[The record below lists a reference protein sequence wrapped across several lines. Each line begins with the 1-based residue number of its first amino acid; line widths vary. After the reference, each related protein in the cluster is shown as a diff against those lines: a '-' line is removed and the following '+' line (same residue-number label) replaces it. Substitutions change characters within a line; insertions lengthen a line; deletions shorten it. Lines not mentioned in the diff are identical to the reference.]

1 MSNALSTRKQ
11 ILIVNNLAQ
20 NVTVEIGGAIGGK
33 KTITPVRDV
42 SFSVYEGETLGIVGE
57 SGSGKTTLLRAVAL
71 ITKPTTGSILLEDQE
86 LFDGK
91 RIIGKMTGKVQMVF
105 QDPSTSLNPTMKV
118 RTIVADPLRLLHLS
132 KQEINERITTSLR
145 SVGLEKEF
153 LDKYPSQLSGGQKQ
167 RVSIA
172 RAIAPRPK
180 LLLLDEPTS
189 ALDAAVQAQV
199 LNILMSLQKEFNLT
213 YVFVTHNIAIAKY
226 VADRIAVF
234 YDGRIRELGPSET
247 VFSRP
252 LHPYTSSLIEA
263 FPLPDPDQKNLLSV
277 HITGEPPSLFEPI
290 TGCSFHPR
298 CQYAE
303 SRCKNEI
310 PLLRAVN
317 DHMVSCHFAESIAEK
332 SNHQNK

>member
-1 MSNALSTRKQ
+1 MSNAPSTRKI
-11 ILIVNNLAQ
+11 ILTVNNLTQ
-20 NVTVEIGGAIGGK
+20 DVTVEIGGAISSK
-33 KTITPVRDV
+33 KTITPVQDV

-71 ITKPTTGSILLEDQE
+71 ITKPTAGSILLEDQK
-86 LFDGK
+86 LFDEK

-118 RTIVADPLRLLHLS
+118 RTIVADPLRLMHLT
-132 KQEINERITTSLR
+132 KQEVNERIVASLG
-145 SVGLEKEF
+145 SVGLEQEF
-153 LDKYPSQLSGGQKQ
+153 LDKYPNQLSGGQKQ

-199 LNILMSLQKEFNLT
+199 LNILMNLQKEFNLT

-226 VADRIAVF
+226 VSDRIAIF
-234 YDGRIRELGPSET
+234 YDGRIREIGPSEA
-247 VFSRP
+247 VFSKP

-263 FPLPDPDQKNLLSV
+263 FPLPDPNQKNLLSV
-277 HITGEPPSLFEPI
+277 QITGEPPSLFEPI

-303 SRCKNEI
+303 SRCKTEV
-310 PLLRAVN
+310 PLLRAIN
-317 DHMVSCHFAESIAEK
+317 DRVISCHLAESIAQK
-332 SNHQNK
+332 